1 LGLSGLLDLYR
12 VGYLVAAAI
21 AFVVA
26 GIVTRIESSR
36 LAVAGLAAVL
46 AAVLAPLSLDAA
58 RAWGRE
64 GFQVQTAL
72 RWGLADPD
80 LARRLTPEMA
90 QLFAETAERDR
101 HAMAWAHPEAPSA
114 P

>member
-12 VGYLVAAAI
+12 VGYLVAVAV

-26 GIVTRIESSR
+26 GVVTRLESSR
-36 LAVAGLAAVL
+36 LAAAALAAVL
-46 AAVLAPLSLDAA
+46 AAVLTPLSLDAA

-64 GFQVQTAL
+64 GFQVRTAL

-80 LARRLTPEMA
+80 LPRQLTPEMA
-90 QLFAETAERDR
+90 RLFAETAERDG
-101 HAMAWAHPEAPSA
+101 HAVAWAHPEP
-114 P
+114 